1 MEQANQAI
9 EKQRVALFSLL
20 ASSGLA
26 LVKFAAA
33 LFSGSL
39 ALLSEAFHSLL
50 DCGATALTLFAVQ
63 VSEKPADKEHPFG
76 HAKVESVAAL
86 VETGLLFAVCAWVAY
101 ESIIRLIWGGHEV
114 TLSWWLYVILA
125 ASIVIDFNRSRSLRR
140 VADQTSSD
148 ALAADALHFT
158 ADMWSSGAV
167 IAGLALVALGFD
179 WGDSAAALIVSGF
192 IAHAA
197 YALGARTLNTLL
209 DAAPEGIT
217 ALIEEAA
224 EQTDGVLSINRLRSR
239 PAGSTVFVD
248 LAVDIPRTLPAPA
261 QEKLRDAL
269 TARIRQEIKD
279 VDLALQLVP
288 VALDTETAFEKV
300 THIAAGHGLLIHH
313 LTVQDLD
320 GNLAVSFDLEVDGN
334 LSLEAAHEM
343 ATALEDDIR
352 DGLGG
357 HVEVESHIEPI
368 SPRLI
373 EGHDPP
379 AAKTKSVTTALSRLA
394 DKEKLL
400 TDLHNIRIRAT
411 EKGLFVHYHCR
422 FGPEVSVE
430 AAHGTVDRI
439 EIALMKAF
447 PGIQRVIAHAEP
459 LGRKRISFRTLRSGR
474 ASSVS

>member
-1 MEQANQAI
+1 MEQGNQAA
-9 EKQRVALFSLL
+9 EKQRVALLSLL
-20 ASSGLA
+20 ASFGLA
-26 LVKFAAA
+26 IVKFAAA

-39 ALLSEAFHSLL
+39 ALLTEAFHSLL
-50 DCGATALTLFAVQ
+50 DCGATALTLVAVR
-63 VSEKPADKEHPFG
+63 VSEKPADKEHPYG

-86 VETGLLFAVCAWVAY
+86 IETGLLFLVCGWVAY
-101 ESIIRLIWGGHEV
+101 ESVSRLIWGGHEV
-114 TLSWWLYVILA
+114 TLSWWLFAILA
-125 ASIVIDFNRSRSLRR
+125 ASIAIDFNRSRALGR
-140 VADQTSSD
+140 VASRTSSD

-158 ADMWSSGAV
+158 ADMWSSAAV
-167 IAGLALVALGFD
+167 MIGLGLVVLGFD
-179 WGDSAAALIVSGF
+179 WGDSVAALVVSGF

-197 YALGARTLNTLL
+197 HALGSRTLNTLL

-217 ALIEEAA
+217 AVVEDAA
-224 EQTDGVLSINRLRSR
+224 QQTDGVLSINRLRSR

-261 QEKLRDAL
+261 QEKLREAL
-269 TARIRQEIKD
+269 ATRIRQEIKD

-300 THIAAGHGLLIHH
+300 THVAAGHGLLIHH
-313 LTVQDLD
+313 LTVQDLN
-320 GNLAVSFDLEVDGN
+320 GRLAVSFDLEVDGN
-334 LSLEAAHEM
+334 LSLEAAHEL

-373 EGHDPP
+373 EGHEPTK
-379 AAKTKSVTTALSRLA
+379 AKAKSVTATLMRLA
-394 DKEKLL
+394 RKEKLL
-400 TDLHNIRIRAT
+400 SDIHNIRIRET

-422 FGPEVSVE
+422 FAPEVSVE

-439 EIALMKAF
+439 EIALMKTIS
-447 PGIQRVIAHAEP
+447 GIQRVIAHAEP
-459 LGRKRISFRTLRSGR
+459 LGRKRHKL
-474 ASSVS
+474 